1 MNSIDN
7 GPALVYVH
15 RVPGTGGPT
24 ARSGAGYLQPGGLA
38 PIGRNSVMRR
48 TGIGITVGAALVI
61 IALAAVLPISGC
73 GKTAKVNRMM
83 VGRWVSPERE
93 AVTNPDE
100 SVYYVI
106 RDYTFTDDAFRAVTS
121 VYGDPV
127 SDIKF
132 YTATVDGTYEL
143 IGESKT
149 VEGATDIKFTFAQI
163 TIEPDSL
170 AFIDIFMKSKC
181 GDGMWGLGMP
191 QDVSKTGC
199 LSFRPIADYPMEY
212 DIVKVQG
219 DSLQFGIRP
228 PDGDLGSADRRPA
241 KLSVKALMR
250 QSEE

>member
-1 MNSIDN
+1 
-7 GPALVYVH
+7 
-15 RVPGTGGPT
+15 
-24 ARSGAGYLQPGGLA
+24 
-38 PIGRNSVMRR
+38 MRR
-48 TGIGITVGAALVI
+48 IGIGIGVILVI
-61 IALAAVLPISGC
+61 IALAVPLLISGC

-93 AVTNPDE
+93 STTNPDE
-100 SVYYVI
+100 SVYYII

-132 YTATVDGTYEL
+132 YTAVVDGTYEL
-143 IGESKT
+143 AGESEI
-149 VEGATDIKFTFAQI
+149 VEGATDIDFTFAQI
-163 TIEPDSL
+163 TMEPDSL

-199 LSFRPIADYPMEY
+199 LSFRSIADYPMAY

-219 DSLQFGIRP
+219 DSLQLGIHP
-228 PDGDLGSADRRPA
+228 EDGDIGSDEKRPTE
-241 KLSVKALMR
+241 LSLKALIR
-250 QSEE
+250 QPKE